1 MEEYARE
8 PCPYRIVDD
17 CGGAFMMGAIGGG
30 IFSFVKGWRN
40 SPAGQRLY
48 GSIGAVKTRAPV
60 LGGNLAVWGGLFS
73 TFDCCLMGIRGKED
87 PWNSIGSGAITGAVL
102 AARGGPSAA
111 LRSAALGA
119 VLLALIEGIGI
130 GITRMTAEQF
140 KPVMPQPP
148 DPAQLPPKPFN
159 PTPQPIQP
167 GSEFDYQP
175 QYQ

>member
-1 MEEYARE
+1 MR
-8 PCPYRIVDD
+8 
-17 CGGAFMMGAIGGG
+17 
-30 IFSFVKGWRN
+30 S
-40 SPAGQRLY
+40 L
-48 GSIGAVKTRAPV
+48 
-60 LGGNLAVWGGLFS
+60 
-73 TFDCCLMGIRGKED
+73 
-87 PWNSIGSGAITGAVL
+87 
-102 AARGGPSAA
+102 GGPSAA

-167 GSEFDYQP
+167 ASEFDYQP